1 MFLTILRAEVERLEA
16 VTTELQCQIAEEV
29 KT

>member
-1 MFLTILRAEVERLEA
+1 MFLMILRAEVERLEA
-16 VTTELQCQIAEEV
+16 AMTELQCQIAEEV